1 MTFAE
6 KYEYLKE
13 TYASQADFSKVRE
26 DLAAQITL
34 TDADCGG
41 VFYVT
46 VKKGKAEIAPYNY
59 FDHTV
64 SIRVDSGLLEELLQ
78 GKKNPVNEFLLGNVD
93 AEGEASH
100 ALALI
105 DALKLKK
112 RGRKA
117 PADREKRA
125 SAEV

>member
-13 TYASQADFSKVRE
+13 TYASYADFSKVRE

-41 VFYVT
+41 TFYVT
-46 VKKGKAEIAPYNY
+46 VKNGKHEIAPYNY
-59 FDHTV
+59 YNHTV
-64 SIRVDSGLLEELLQ
+64 SIRLESDLLESLLQ

-105 DALKLKK
+105 DAMKLKK
-112 RGRKA
+112 RGRKT

>member
-1 MTFAE
+1 MTFSE
-6 KYEYLKE
+6 KYGYLKE
-13 TYASQADFSKVRE
+13 TYASHADFSKVRE

-41 VFYVT
+41 TFYVT

-64 SIRVDSGLLEELLQ
+64 SIRTDSRLLEDLLQ

-105 DALKLKK
+105 DAMKLKK
-112 RGRKA
+112 RGRKS
-117 PADREKRA
+117 PADGEKRPA
-125 SAEV
+125 AEA